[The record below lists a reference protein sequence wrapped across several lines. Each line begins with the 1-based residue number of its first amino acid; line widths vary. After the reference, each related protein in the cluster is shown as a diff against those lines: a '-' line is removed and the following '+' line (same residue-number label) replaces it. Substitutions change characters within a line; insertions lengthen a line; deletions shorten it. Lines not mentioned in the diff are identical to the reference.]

1 MAKFSLCG
9 MKVGRADGLAP
20 GEAVRLQG
28 AAKGGGIFEAGCQ
41 RVIEQGPLQ
50 VEVL

>member
-1 MAKFSLCG
+1 MAEFSLYG
-9 MKVGRADGLAP
+9 TNVAWADGLAP
-20 GEAVRLQG
+20 DEAVRPQG

-50 VEVL
+50 GEAL